1 MFSPIRESS
10 SGRIGELEEGTADVF
25 VVTLSRASHLKNNE
39 TLNWNHTLNGMT
51 TTQAPGTTPSTVLKP
66 HIRTENELILSR
78 PERGLYRDAMRRFTR
93 NKLAVVGMMM
103 VGLLLVL
110 ALFADDWFLAPIL
123 GREAEP
129 LLARTHYD
137 KGFWAPSGQFPGT
150 EYWMGTDL
158 VGRDFYSR
166 IIYGARVS
174 LAVGL
179 LAQFLALVIGVPLGG
194 LAGWRGGMAD
204 YLIMRLVDVFSAIPT
219 LVLAVLI
226 MARLGPGFWNVMFAI
241 GLTSWIVICRLTR
254 AQFLS
259 LREKEFVEASRMVGS
274 STWRLVRVHLLP
286 NALAPII
293 VALTLGIP
301 TAIFAEAGLSFLGI
315 GINPPTP
322 SWGQML
328 SGDGLANINFYWHL
342 ALFPAVMI
350 AITMLGFTLMGD
362 GLRDALDPKML
373 EEK

>member
-1 MFSPIRESS
+1 MVDGVVSINSLLPKFAVIESPIN
-10 SGRIGELEEGTADVF
+10 
-25 VVTLSRASHLKNNE
+25 LSA
-39 TLNWNHTLNGMT
+39 M
-51 TTQAPGTTPSTVLKP
+51 TTQASSTRTPLSLTKQL
-66 HIRTENELILSR
+66 RTENDLVLSR
-78 PERGLYRDAMRRFTR
+78 PVRSLYRDAFRRFFK
-93 NKLAVVGMMM
+93 NKLAIM
-103 VGLLLVL
+103 GLILVILLGVL
-110 ALFADDWFLAPIL
+110 ALFADDWLIALPL

-137 KGFWAPSGQFPGT
+137 KGFWAPVGEFPSVD
-150 EYWMGTDL
+150 YPMGTDL

-179 LAQFLALVIGVPLGG
+179 LAQLIAVVIGVPLGG
-194 LAGWRGGMAD
+194 LAGWRGGTVD
-204 YLIMRLVDVFSAIPT
+204 FVVMRIVDVFSAIPT

-226 MARLGPGFWNVMFAI
+226 MARLGPGFGNVMFAI
-241 GLTSWIVICRLTR
+241 GLTGWIVICRLTR

-259 LREKEFVEASRMVGS
+259 LREKEFIEASRMIGS
-274 STWRLVRVHLLP
+274 GTWRIIRTHLLP
-286 NALAPII
+286 NALGPII

-350 AITMLGFTLMGD
+350 AITMLGFTLVGD
-362 GLRDALDPKML
+362 GLRDALDPTML
-373 EEK
+373 KD

>member
-1 MFSPIRESS
+1 MTLQAQSTVAKTNAAARA
-10 SGRIGELEEGTADVF
+10 RQTAD
-25 VVTLSRASHLKNNE
+25 
-39 TLNWNHTLNGMT
+39 
-51 TTQAPGTTPSTVLKP
+51 
-66 HIRTENELILSR
+66 ENELVLAR
-78 PERGLYRDAMRRFTR
+78 PPRSLYRDAMRRFWK
-93 NKLAVVGMMM
+93 NKLSVVGLFMI
-103 VGLLLVL
+103 LLLATL
-110 ALFADDWFLAPIL
+110 AIFADDWFLALPL
-123 GREAEP
+123 GRDAEP

-137 KGFWAPSGQFPGT
+137 KGFWAPVGEFPSI
-150 EYWMGTDL
+150 EYPMGTDL

-174 LAVGL
+174 LAVGIL
-179 LAQFLALVIGVPLGG
+179 SQLIALVIGVPLGG
-194 LAGWRGGMAD
+194 LAGWRGGIPD
-204 YLIMRLVDVFSAIPT
+204 FFIMRLVDVFSAIPT

-226 MARLGPGFWNVMFAI
+226 MARLGPGFGNVMFAI

-254 AQFLS
+254 AQFLA
-259 LREKEFVEASRMVGS
+259 LREKEFIEASQMIGAG
-274 STWRLVRVHLLP
+274 TWRIIRTHLLP

-293 VALTLGIP
+293 VSLTLGIP

-342 ALFPAVMI
+342 TLFPAVMI
-350 AITMLGFTLMGD
+350 AITMLGFTLVGD

-373 EEK
+373 NDS

>member
-1 MFSPIRESS
+1 M
-10 SGRIGELEEGTADVF
+10 
-25 VVTLSRASHLKNNE
+25 
-39 TLNWNHTLNGMT
+39 
-51 TTQAPGTTPSTVLKP
+51 TTQAQSESTSLVLKP
-66 HIRTENELILSR
+66 HIVTANELVLSR
-78 PERGLYRDAMRRFTR
+78 PERGLYRDAVRRFAR
-93 NKLAVVGMMM
+93 NKLAVVGMVM
-103 VGLLLVL
+103 VLFLLVL
-110 ALFADDWFLAPIL
+110 ALFADDWFVAPLL

-129 LLARTHYD
+129 LLARTAYD
-137 KGFWAPSGQFPGT
+137 KGFWAPAGQFPGRD
-150 EYWMGTDL
+150 YWMGTDL

-166 IIYGARVS
+166 IVYGARVS
-174 LAVGL
+174 LMVGL

-194 LAGWRGGMAD
+194 LAGWRGGATD
-204 YLIMRLVDVFSAIPT
+204 FLVMRMVDVFSAIPT

-274 STWRLVRVHLLP
+274 TTWRVIRLHLLP

-293 VALTLGIP
+293 VSLTLGIP
-301 TAIFAEAGLSFLGI
+301 SAIFAEAGLSFLGI

>member
-1 MFSPIRESS
+1 M
-10 SGRIGELEEGTADVF
+10 
-25 VVTLSRASHLKNNE
+25 
-39 TLNWNHTLNGMT
+39 
-51 TTQAPGTTPSTVLKP
+51 TTQAQVGTTSTIHKDP
-66 HIRTENELILSR
+66 FQAENELVLAR
-78 PERGLYRDAMRRFTR
+78 PQRGLYRDAIRRFMR
-93 NKLAVVGMMM
+93 NRLATVGIT
-103 VGLLLVL
+103 LVL
-110 ALFADDWFLAPIL
+110 FLMLLAIFADDWFVAPFL
-123 GREAEP
+123 GRAAEP

-137 KGFWAPSGQFPGT
+137 LGFWAPSGQFPGRD
-150 EYWMGTDL
+150 YWMGTDL

-174 LAVGL
+174 LTVGL
-179 LAQFLALVIGVPLGG
+179 MAQIIALVIGVPLGG
-194 LAGWRGGMAD
+194 LAGWRGGEID
-204 YLIMRLVDVFSAIPT
+204 FLIMRLVDVFSAIPT

-259 LREKEFVEASRMVGS
+259 LREKEFIEASRMIGS
-274 STWRLVRVHLLP
+274 PTWRTIRVHLFP

-301 TAIFAEAGLSFLGI
+301 AAIFAEAGLSFLGI

-328 SGDGLANINFYWHL
+328 SGDGLANINFFWHL
-342 ALFPAVMI
+342 ALFPALMI

-362 GLRDALDPKML
+362 GLQDALDPKML